1 MESLDSK
8 PSTSAD
14 HNPFTGT
21 PRDGQFPFLWD
32 PAISVIPCPVVMG
45 YMTDEVLPSKKKFDE
60 KWPCRSSAARPVT
73 ETLASTVTFGMVAMH
88 PQRSEGE
95 VHEVHVCTR
104 SLLCAALLGL
114 CSWHVPDSLSLW
126 TSSKPS
132 EGDLS
137 KLETPSV
144 DKLSRPLSGQRRQRM
159 PVSPMKKRGCLLGYS
174 GD

>member
-1 MESLDSK
+1 V
-8 PSTSAD
+8 
-14 HNPFTGT
+14 
-21 PRDGQFPFLWD
+21 PFLGRSAGHRNSCLYSDVWRM
-32 PAISVIPCPVVMG
+32 IPLTHG
-45 YMTDEVLPSKKKFDE
+45 RDAPS
-60 KWPCRSSAARPVT
+60 W
-73 ETLASTVTFGMVAMH
+73 
-88 PQRSEGE
+88 EGE

-144 DKLSRPLSGQRRQRM
+144 DKLGRPLSGQRRQRM